1 MPECTR
7 SQITEQSKANDL
19 IHRSHPVNRLAPCGG
34 GCAKNPDKEQPEQPM
49 AAHPLCTLGAEG
61 ELPKTVVQSLLCGP
75 RVVVKAT

>member
-1 MPECTR
+1 ME
-7 SQITEQSKANDL
+7 
-19 IHRSHPVNRLAPCGG
+19 LAPCGG

>member
-1 MPECTR
+1 MFTKKK
-7 SQITEQSKANDL
+7 TETILGKIKILVRIFTSEMT
-19 IHRSHPVNRLAPCGG
+19 LAPCGG

>member
-1 MPECTR
+1 M
-7 SQITEQSKANDL
+7 SKKVFTHTKKQKTILGKINPCQDFL
-19 IHRSHPVNRLAPCGG
+19 LAPCGG